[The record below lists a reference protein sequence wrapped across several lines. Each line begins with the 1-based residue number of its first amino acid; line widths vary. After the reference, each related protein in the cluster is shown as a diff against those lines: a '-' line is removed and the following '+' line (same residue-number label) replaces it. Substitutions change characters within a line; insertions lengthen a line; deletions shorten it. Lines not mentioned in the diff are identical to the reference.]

1 MSRGDL
7 CPTTNSWDRGH
18 TDVANAPMAA
28 AFLRGLGKGVF
39 PGPTRPVE
47 VSRDVRHLQPSKPM
61 LKALLA
67 VIGEAEEIPRT

>member
-1 MSRGDL
+1 M
-7 CPTTNSWDRGH
+7 
-18 TDVANAPMAA
+18 ANAPMAA

-47 VSRDVRHLQPSKPM
+47 VSRDGRHPQPSKPM

-67 VIGEAEEIPRT
+67 VIDEAE